1 MNDYKKYL
9 PSKKFIATCIIILIL
24 IVSFFLLKGV
34 IYLFKKIHIGG
45 LNKGEVNQ
53 VTVKEIAQTDSNNN
67 GIPDW
72 EEYLWGLD
80 PNGNGVKNKE
90 IILEK
95 KGALSQNNGVSP
107 ADDSK
112 PITNNEALS
121 REFFAAIISLQQT
134 GSLDEQSMKS
144 ISDAIGENIKT
155 EEIKDVYTIDQL
167 TTENDSLEAK
177 NTYHEELVSLVKKY
191 SNSDIGNEL
200 TFIVQGLNNK
210 DTQALY
216 AAKTVADAYQS
227 FSKDL
232 IKIKVPKSLAYA
244 QLNAANDYFKT
255 GQTIISLTTMLND
268 PIIGM
273 KGILSYKKYSDALAT
288 DLDKVSELLQ

>member
-24 IVSFFLLKGV
+24 IVLFFLLKGIIYIFTKV
-34 IYLFKKIHIGG
+34 IFI
-45 LNKGEVNQ
+45 NKNNNEAAQ
-53 VTVKEIAQTDSNNN
+53 VTVREISQTDSNNN

-80 PNGNGVKNKE
+80 PNGNGDKNKE
-90 IILEK
+90 IILQK
-95 KGALSQNNGVSP
+95 KNALSQNNGVSTV
-107 ADDSK
+107 DNSK
-112 PITNNEALS
+112 PISNNEALS

-134 GSLDEQSMKS
+134 GSLDDQSMKS
-144 ISDAIGENIKT
+144 ISEAIGENIKI
-155 EEIKDVYTIDQL
+155 EEIKDVYTIEQL

-177 NTYHEELVSLVKKY
+177 NTYLKEIQDIVKKY

-210 DTQALY
+210 DPQALY

-232 IKIKVPKSLAYA
+232 MKVKVPKSLAYA
-244 QLNAANDYFKT
+244 QINAANDYFKT
-255 GQTIISLTTMLND
+255 GQAIISLTTLLND
-268 PIIGM
+268 PIAGM
-273 KGILSYKKYSDALAT
+273 KGILTYKKYSDALAL
-288 DLDKVSELLQ
+288 DLEKISSLLQ